1 MLTGLKILFLASK
14 CVFYGPE
21 HNAQGKPHGIEF
33 QRSWNAKSEDDYL
46 SSYHDYSQSY
56 GHKNVKK
63 DSFLYF
69 LSMKVKN

>member
-33 QRSWNAKSEDDYL
+33 QRS
-46 SSYHDYSQSY
+46 
-56 GHKNVKK
+56 
-63 DSFLYF
+63 
-69 LSMKVKN
+69 